1 MAVGGLDALKDTGSE
16 CTCPPGS
23 FGRVMDMHKHDCPA
37 RWKNDEQLTI
47 KE

>member
-1 MAVGGLDALKDTGSE
+1 MGIEGLDILKDRGDD

-23 FGRVMDMHKHDCPA
+23 FGRVMGMHKHDCPA
-37 RWKNDEQLTI
+37 RDTST